1 MQRRLENQEKTDA
14 MLLACGKKNE
24 LKAQEETL
32 QRVRREA
39 HRGDVQNI
47 SEILRNQS
55 LANLPKS
62 NLQCDKEEKSSRTH
76 GAVIGEE
83 ENAWMSLGTSA
94 GTSQTTEA
102 PVGTVKKKRAYVRKN
117 LKNEMQGVNGPDKNK
132 E

>member
-1 MQRRLENQEKTDA
+1 
-14 MLLACGKKNE
+14 MLLACEKKNE
-24 LKAQEETL
+24 LKVQEET
-32 QRVRREA
+32 QQKMRREA

-55 LANLPKS
+55 LANLPKP
-62 NLQCDKEEKSSRTH
+62 NLQSNKEEESSRTH
-76 GAVIGEE
+76 GTVIGEE

-117 LKNEMQGVNGPDKNK
+117 LKNETQGVSGTDKNK